1 MFRVPKSSVTD
12 DKLIEQIKEE
22 NDRLIMKIF
31 GLDYDELLSQATQD
45 EN

>member
-1 MFRVPKSSVTD
+1 MPKSPVTD

-22 NDRLIMKIF
+22 NDRLFMKIF
-31 GLDYDELLSQATQD
+31 GLDYDELLSQGSQD